1 MSGNSQNTAL
11 GSQLHAIYLHGF
23 ASSPSSVKA
32 SRFKE
37 MLIESGAKVEIPDL
51 NFPTFK
57 EMTISNQIDLVE
69 KMIDRLPANTSL
81 ILIGSS
87 MGGLLASLLS
97 QRRKVSALVLLAP
110 GFGIARRWKE
120 FVSQEEYENWKNKG
134 EHSFFH
140 HAHDTF
146 MPLGYQFAKDIE
158 SLETENVFVES
169 PCLVFHGEHD
179 KTVPVEESKGFAR
192 LNTTVDLRV
201 LNDDHQLLNSLDHML
216 SESRQF
222 LRGHHLVSENAV

>member
-1 MSGNSQNTAL
+1 MSGNFQNK
-11 GSQLHAIYLHGF
+11 GSDSQLHAIYLHGF

-32 SRFKE
+32 FRFQE

-69 KMIDRLPANTSL
+69 KMIDQLAADTSV

-97 QRRKVSALVLLAP
+97 ARRKVSALVLLAP
-110 GFGIARRWKE
+110 GFGIARRWRE
-120 FVSQEEYENWKNKG
+120 FVSEDEYENWKNTG
-134 EHSFFH
+134 EHSFYH
-140 HAHDTF
+140 YACDAL
-146 MPLGYQFAKDIE
+146 MPLGYQFAQDME
-158 SLETENVFVES
+158 TLETENVIVQS

-179 KTVPVEESKGFAR
+179 KTVPVEESKRFAR
-192 LNTTVDLRV
+192 LNKTVDLRV
-201 LNDDHQLLNSLDHML
+201 LDDDHQLLNSLDHML
-216 SESRQF
+216 SESQQF
-222 LRGHHLVSENAV
+222 LRGHRLVSG